1 MSRYDWESGTIKL
14 SVKEFTKFRQH
25 LVSAYN
31 KALQE
36 DFNELQKLYD
46 KLKAAGKGKRKF
58 NYAAALNEELNKEVR
73 QPYWGTAYAVNLQII
88 DRDFVAPL
96 LINKEGKLTTL
107 KKGMFKGVTVSAKHD
122 TFPPPDG
129 FVHSDEGTLSLAPQS
144 KCISWTVSENNHA
157 CERARESFF
166 GKLLFKY
173 LNTVEWTRNT
183 GGTIVGNDE
192 YNSEDK
198 EAGGAENYI
207 KVAYGPIGKAE
218 QDSLL
223 YTRRI
228 RRR

>member
-58 NYAAALNEELNKEVR
+58 NYADALNEELNKEVR

-107 KKGMFKGVTVSAKHD
+107 KKGMFKGVTVGAKHD

-129 FVHSDEGTLSLAPQS
+129 LVHSDEGTLGLAPQS

-157 CERARESFF
+157 CERARDSFF

-173 LNTVEWTRNT
+173 LKTVEWTRNT

-192 YNSEDK
+192 YNSDNK
-198 EAGGAENYI
+198 HAGGAENYI
-207 KVAYGPIGKAE
+207 KDAYGPIGKAE
-218 QDSLL
+218 RDALL
-223 YTRRI
+223 YPRRL
-228 RRR
+228 RR